1 MDKDFY
7 EKRKSEG
14 EKIYKEITS
23 QCNVVSLL
31 RLVTFLV
38 IIAISFLIYYIGKS
52 YILYGLLGLSIILF
66 VYFVYLHSKKLEDKS
81 RKEKYIEINEQSI
94 KRVDGE
100 WRSFEDDGEEF
111 LDVNHPFINDL
122 DVFGRSSLFQWI
134 NTTKTLYGRKKLA
147 SMLTLHELPTKEEV
161 YSRQSAI
168 KELGSNIDFRQKLQV
183 EGSLKKSALGDTSHF
198 LKWCKGKNDNI
209 LSPLMKIAIIL
220 LPVAFIALSLLY
232 FFTSYVRSVFPVA
245 VGILNFIVLKL
256 GSNERNEALDIVYE
270 LKSSIYTYFNM
281 IKIIEDEQ
289 FNSEKLKDIKSRL
302 INQDFN
308 FTEEMKEL
316 NSIANKIADR
326 QNMIYIIINVALLW
340 DYHLLTRLE
349 HWRRKNSNRLED
361 WLEALGEIEALSS
374 ISNISG
380 DNEEWNYGEIVE
392 DLSLEGD
399 DVSHPLLGKRAVSNS
414 FKLNNEN
421 RIMLVTGSN
430 MSGKSTFLRTIGIN
444 TILTYIG
451 APVNGK
457 AYSCPLVNIYT
468 CMRIGDNLEENIS
481 SFYAEIL
488 RIKKLISATDRGE
501 RVLFMLDEIFRGTN
515 SMDRHTGAEILI
527 NQLSER
533 EAIGL
538 VSTHDL
544 ELCDLE
550 EKNRRIINY
559 NFREHYDKN
568 EIKFDYKLRKGKSTT
583 RNAIYLMR
591 MAGINI

>member
-1 MDKDFY
+1 
-7 EKRKSEG
+7 
-14 EKIYKEITS
+14 
-23 QCNVVSLL
+23 
-31 RLVTFLV
+31 
-38 IIAISFLIYYIGKS
+38 
-52 YILYGLLGLSIILF
+52 
-66 VYFVYLHSKKLEDKS
+66 
-81 RKEKYIEINEQSI
+81 
-94 KRVDGE
+94 
-100 WRSFEDDGEEF
+100 
-111 LDVNHPFINDL
+111 
-122 DVFGRSSLFQWI
+122 
-134 NTTKTLYGRKKLA
+134 
-147 SMLTLHELPTKEEV
+147 
-161 YSRQSAI
+161 
-168 KELGSNIDFRQKLQV
+168 
-183 EGSLKKSALGDTSHF
+183 
-198 LKWCKGKNDNI
+198 
-209 LSPLMKIAIIL
+209 MKIAIIL

-232 FFTSYVRSVFPVA
+232 FFTNYVKSVFPVA

-281 IKIIEDEQ
+281 IKIVEDEQ
-289 FNSEKLKDIKSRL
+289 FNSEKLKSIKSRL